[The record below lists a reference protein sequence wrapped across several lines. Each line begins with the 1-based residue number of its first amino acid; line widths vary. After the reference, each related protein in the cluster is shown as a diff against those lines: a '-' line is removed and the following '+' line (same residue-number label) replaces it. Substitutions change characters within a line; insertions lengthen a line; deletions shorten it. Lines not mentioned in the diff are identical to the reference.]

1 MLFATDGA
9 LTWRSPTV
17 GKRQDVVASFG
28 WLGCDSARSLL
39 PRDHVE
45 GLPHWWFVLWAGE
58 LRHALWHLYSFSGE
72 FTRSGR

>member
-45 GLPHWWFVLWAGE
+45 GLPHWWLVL
-58 LRHALWHLYSFSGE
+58 
-72 FTRSGR
+72 